1 MVVVHHKKT
10 PYIDFKSFKGH
21 LVSEGNFGVFK
32 SLKKRPKFFEGFLSL
47 VSKMAQKN
55 IKVLTYIK

>member
-1 MVVVHHKKT
+1 MEKHMFYRLLDIHGCGASQKT

-32 SLKKRPKFFEGFLSL
+32 SLKKRPKFFEGYLSVLSL
-47 VSKMAQKN
+47 
-55 IKVLTYIK
+55 